1 MPIWRYGLTKL
12 SSRGQNCLL
21 FIYFLFYFIFF
32 FFWFSLT
39 SLSRLFQLIWDGPI
53 SRWGENGRT
62 PRKTTRHT
70 RKQNLEEID
79 RRKLMFFEQLCNL
92 PSHLL
97 VKEFFIHR
105 LMNYFD
111 NPRRQVGFI
120 PDMHRILEKYS
131 LTFALQDF
139 MEHGRFLSKYSWKR
153 LLTERMSSQCR
164 NELLL
169 KANDSASLTRF
180 LKIHDSPEPYML
192 YHVVRET
199 PKLYKYGKL
208 AVRLLG
214 FLFSG
219 DYTMVCRSCGV
230 VTILNKK
237 RNATIGNRE
246 FSSLRVKRW

>member
-1 MPIWRYGLTKL
+1 
-12 SSRGQNCLL
+12 
-21 FIYFLFYFIFF
+21 
-32 FFWFSLT
+32 
-39 SLSRLFQLIWDGPI
+39 
-53 SRWGENGRT
+53 
-62 PRKTTRHT
+62 
-70 RKQNLEEID
+70 
-79 RRKLMFFEQLCNL
+79 MFFEQLCNL

-97 VKEFFIHR
+97 VKEFFIHRFIHR

-192 YHVVRET
+192 YHVIRET
-199 PKLYKYGKL
+199 PKLCKWQ
-208 AVRLLG
+208 VSSPSIG
-214 FLFSG
+214 FFCFLVIILW
-219 DYTMVCRSCGV
+219 YIVCRSCGV
-230 VTILNKK
+230 VTNKLTEHLLLFCTDNETFRTRLWQSLIYRFGVNFFNRFITLSPADQVNSLFSRCSNILQNEVDMKYCF
-237 RNATIGNRE
+237 RL
-246 FSSLRVKRW
+246 FVVSLGKINFTQRIQL